1 MNLFSPDV
9 QYYWTY
15 WTITGH
21 LLDILDITGHTG
33 QYWTLLDNTG
43 RGKPGPFHT
52 VDNHPTDFSKYF
64 ISLIKQTHIFNT

>member
-43 RGKPGPFHT
+43 RGKPAQRSPKGHLE
-52 VDNHPTDFSKYF
+52 V
-64 ISLIKQTHIFNT
+64 ISGIFPI